1 MIVDMIRIDH
11 PKIACSLQ
19 VALIKTKLPAYRY
32 RHRYQAVF
40 LAFMDNLKP
49 FGQSTS
55 AAGGKGAPTQI
66 PYVDLCTCTGASRL
80 ATDGIQTYAW
90 LSLRMLMVLDC
101 KKDVGKKSGM
111 RTRRSP

>member
-1 MIVDMIRIDH
+1 
-11 PKIACSLQ
+11 
-19 VALIKTKLPAYRY
+19 
-32 RHRYQAVF
+32 VF

-80 ATDGIQTYAW
+80 VTDGIQTYAW
-90 LSLRMLMVLDC
+90 FSLRMLMVLDC
-101 KKDVGKKSGM
+101 KKDVGNKSGK
-111 RTRRSP
+111 RTRRNP